1 VSSPKRPV
9 FRPAVAAPPGGGLGL
24 AGPAVLGVAEI
35 AQQAHHGGMEHEPIT
50 PMSDDEAEL
59 FRFLRFGQ
67 LPDRVPPGQL
77 VETVQT
83 DVAPEDPP
91 SDDVHRYGY

>member
-1 VSSPKRPV
+1 
-9 FRPAVAAPPGGGLGL
+9 
-24 AGPAVLGVAEI
+24 
-35 AQQAHHGGMEHEPIT
+35 MEHEPIT
-50 PMSDDEAEL
+50 PMSDEEAEL

-83 DVAPEDPP
+83 DVTPEDPP
-91 SDDVHRYGY
+91 TDDAHRYGY